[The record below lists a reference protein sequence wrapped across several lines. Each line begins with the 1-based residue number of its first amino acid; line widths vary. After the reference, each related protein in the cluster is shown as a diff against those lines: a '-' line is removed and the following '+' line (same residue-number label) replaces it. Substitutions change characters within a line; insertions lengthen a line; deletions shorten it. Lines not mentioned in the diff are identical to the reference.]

1 MPELFAA
8 RAFFCLKTIGYLF
21 GMSFSPSDGV
31 SFWLKIAA
39 IVALIILAVNFL
51 RVNREEAQPNDRPT
65 RVEYSYGAVAEGHFT
80 IPEGGELSYR
90 ILLNRTMLL
99 KGDFASLSKQ
109 QPIEAL
115 VLDHEN
121 YKSRKAGGD
130 WEPLARTGHIPGGR
144 LNRELKPGE
153 YWLVVAAQ
161 ADSNVPVDVRLDMVL
176 E

>member
-65 RVEYSYGAVAEGHFT
+65 RVEYSYGSVAEGQFT

-90 ILLNRTMLL
+90 ILLNRTALL
-99 KGDFASLSKQ
+99 KGEFASLTKQ
-109 QPIEAL
+109 QPIECL
-115 VLDHEN
+115 VLDKENHEI
-121 YKSRKAGGD
+121 RKAGGE
-130 WEPLARTGHIPGGR
+130 WQALSRTRHIPGGR
-144 LNRELKPGE
+144 INRELKPGE

-161 ADSNVPVDVRLDMVL
+161 EDSTVPVDVRLDLVL

>member
-1 MPELFAA
+1 
-8 RAFFCLKTIGYLF
+8 
-21 GMSFSPSDGV
+21 MSFSPSDGA

-39 IVALIILAVNFL
+39 IVALILLAVNFL
-51 RVNREEAQPNDRPT
+51 RVNREEPRTADRPAK
-65 RVEYSYGAVAEGHFT
+65 VQYSSGAVAQGQFT

-99 KGDFASLSKQ
+99 KGDFASLTKQ
-109 QPIEAL
+109 QPIESL
-115 VLDHEN
+115 VLDDEN

-130 WEPLARTGHIPGGR
+130 WQALTRTGHIPGGR

-153 YWLVVAAQ
+153 YWLVVTARD
-161 ADSNVPVDVRLDMVL
+161 DSNVPIDVRLDLIL